1 MSDISTSSKDIP
13 KSSTNGFKRTL
24 EHFNYQAPSTSPT
37 VPQRLT
43 RSASRSSIS
52 SPAPSPTGPSPSFKV
67 RKPSASRKTSNSSS
81 KPRTP
86 RKPAADQ
93 TLATTVPSP
102 DGSPTNLLTDAL
114 APNLHVLFVGVNPG
128 LTTAATGFA
137 YAHPSNRF
145 YPLLH
150 TSGLTAE
157 RHPPSAY
164 RWLVHTYGLGHTN
177 VVARATR
184 AASGLATGE
193 MPAGIAAVEAKVRKW
208 RPGCVVLVG
217 KGVWE
222 AVVAAWKVA
231 KREGVKR
238 WVGELKGGSFEYGW
252 KDVWMGG
259 EEGWEGARVFVAT
272 STSGLAAGVSQ
283 QEKERVWKVLGD
295 WVQDRRARLG
305 RVGTGF
311 EEEVYEARVDG
322 MVGVGM
328 KEEDGCAA

>member
-1 MSDISTSSKDIP
+1 MP
-13 KSSTNGFKRTL
+13 
-24 EHFNYQAPSTSPT
+24 PT

-43 RSASRSSIS
+43 RSASRSAAS
-52 SPAPSPTGPSPSFKV
+52 SPARSPPRPSPSKV
-67 RKPSASRKTSNSSS
+67 HKPAASSNGR

-86 RKPAADQ
+86 RKPASDQ
-93 TLATTVPSP
+93 PLATTVPSP
-102 DGSPTNLLTDAL
+102 NGGPTNLLTDAL

-128 LTTAATGFA
+128 LKTAATGFA

-150 TSGLTAE
+150 SSGLTAE

-184 AASGLATGE
+184 AASGLAAGE
-193 MPAGIAAVEAKVRKW
+193 MPAGVAAVEAKVRRW

-222 AVVAAWKVA
+222 AVVAAWKVV
-231 KREGVKR
+231 KREGVGR
-238 WVGELKGGSFEYGW
+238 WVEELKGGGFEYGW
-252 KDVWMGG
+252 KDAWMGG
-259 EEGWEGARVFVAT
+259 GDGWEGARIFVAT

-295 WVQDRRARLG
+295 WVLERRKRLG
-305 RVGTGF
+305 RVGTGLD
-311 EEEVYEARVDG
+311 EELQEAPANG
-322 MVGVGM
+322 MFGVTE
-328 KEEDGCAA
+328 KEADEDPA